1 MKVLVDTNILL
12 DVLCSRQ
19 AFLADSA
26 KVFRLCEVG
35 KLDGYISALS
45 IPNIMYILRKEL
57 DPDKARDILE
67 KLDLIF
73 SVCDLRAED
82 LKKAAALGFKDYE
95 DAVQSACAAR
105 IHAEYIV
112 TRNGKDFAG
121 SKVPAVTPAELL
133 ERL

>member
-19 AFLADSA
+19 SFPADSA
-26 KVFRLCEVG
+26 MIFRLCEVG

-67 KLDLIF
+67 KLGLIF
-73 SVCDLRAED
+73 TVCDLKAED
-82 LKKAAALGFKDYE
+82 LKKAAALGFRDYE
-95 DAVQSACAAR
+95 DAVQSTCAAR

-112 TRNGKDFAG
+112 TRNGKDFTN
-121 SKVPAVTPAELL
+121 SKVPAITPAELL
-133 ERL
+133 GHL